1 MQAASK
7 PPSAARCRQPRNFVR
22 EASVARFDKQQSAA
36 QPQHHHH
43 HHQPG
48 VYERHHP
55 AKCEHIL
62 KNRPIHLKRSSA
74 TEAKE
79 ICTIVTQ
86 DTVRRLLVPSDTVNV
101 YPTIWST
108 AEMGR
113 IRDESTIVTKQQQQ
127 QLAVDVEAQKQRME
141 HECEERKRQL
151 RALDGN
157 AKRGAGGGGGGGDA
171 DGCGKRSTD
180 EDAPGRVLDRAF
192 VARQEQT
199 AEVQRANRLIMAAKC
214 HVIRDAQ
221 VAEKNV
227 GI

>member
-1 MQAASK
+1 MQASANK
-7 PPSAARCRQPRNFVR
+7 RAAPPSAVRCPHPRNFVK
-22 EASVARFDKQQSAA
+22 EASVARFNQQAA
-36 QPQHHHH
+36 RKYY
-43 HHQPG
+43 QPG
-48 VYERHHP
+48 CYERHHP

-62 KNRPIHLKRSSA
+62 KNRPIHLKRNSA
-74 TEAKE
+74 IEGKE
-79 ICTIVTQ
+79 VCTIVTQ
-86 DTVRRLLVPSDTVNV
+86 DAVRRLLVPSETINV
-101 YPTIWST
+101 YPTIWSS

-127 QLAVDVEAQKQRME
+127 QLAVNVEAEKQRME
-141 HECEERKRQL
+141 RECEERKRQL

-157 AKRGAGGGGGGGDA
+157 AKRAGGGDA
-171 DGCGKRSTD
+171 DDGGEPECD

-227 GI
+227 GIFC